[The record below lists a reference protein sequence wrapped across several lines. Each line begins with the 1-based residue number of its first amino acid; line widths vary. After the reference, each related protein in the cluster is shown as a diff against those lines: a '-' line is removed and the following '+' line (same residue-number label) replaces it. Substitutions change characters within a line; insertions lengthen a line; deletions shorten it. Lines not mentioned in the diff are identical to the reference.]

1 MLRKTIICVLLML
14 MVFSLSF
21 SHAEES
27 YVVYDF
33 TEPEYNWAGENE
45 NLDYFAYDDDELAYM
60 GKLYNVNW
68 ARRYGGVS
76 IQGNELD
83 LDVSSTQKRFLKM
96 MVRVDEVGAQ
106 NAFDNFSAYYW
117 YDEDPKDPNSA
128 HYVDLPKDCATA
140 ISGAEEYITLIFDLG
155 WENETVEKVTQFRLD
170 IFTASMDKAA
180 VQTDGA
186 HCGEIFI
193 RYIGFFDT
201 MEDAENFEIVLPTEV
216 PKTPTPE
223 PSETEQPKQTAT
235 TKPVTTSGKQDKD
248 DKSDMESMV
257 GIVIGG
263 VVVLAVVA
271 IILIVVLPKRRKS

>member
-96 MVRVDEVGAQ
+96 MVRWMRLELKM
-106 NAFDNFSAYYW
+106 
-117 YDEDPKDPNSA
+117 PLTILL
-128 HYVDLPKDCATA
+128 H
-140 ISGAEEYITLIFDLG
+140 ITGMMRI
-155 WENETVEKVTQFRLD
+155 QR
-170 IFTASMDKAA
+170 S
-180 VQTDGA
+180 
-186 HCGEIFI
+186 
-193 RYIGFFDT
+193 
-201 MEDAENFEIVLPTEV
+201 
-216 PKTPTPE
+216 
-223 PSETEQPKQTAT
+223 
-235 TKPVTTSGKQDKD
+235 
-248 DKSDMESMV
+248 
-257 GIVIGG
+257 
-263 VVVLAVVA
+263 
-271 IILIVVLPKRRKS
+271 